1 MNKIVFRIFI
11 ILNLVSFAFTQNGF
25 ETDTIKT
32 SSGDLTM
39 TFIGHASLLFEFNGL
54 VIHIDPSGRYADYSA
69 MPKAD
74 IILVTHHHGDH
85 FDTNAIDQIMQAE
98 TDIIWTETCAEENK
112 NGIVMKNGDVKS
124 VKEINIEA
132 VPAYNIVHKRDS
144 GKLYHPK
151 GNGNGYVITFGD
163 TKIYVAGD
171 TENVPEM
178 KKLTGID
185 FAFLPMNLPYTM
197 TPEMVNHAVRMFN
210 PKVLYPYHFGDTNV
224 DELIELLR
232 DKKDCEIR
240 VRKLR

>member
-85 FDTNAIDQIMQAE
+85 FDTDAIDQIMQAE

>member
-1 MNKIVFRIFI
+1 MKKIVYRIFV

-39 TFIGHASLLFEFNGL
+39 TFIGHGSLLFEFNGL

-85 FDTNAIDQIMQAE
+85 FDTDAIDQIMQAE

>member
-1 MNKIVFRIFI
+1 MKKIVYRIFV

-39 TFIGHASLLFEFNGL
+39 TFIGHGSLLFEFNGL
-54 VIHIDPSGRYADYSA
+54 AIHIDPSGRYVDYSA

-85 FDTNAIDQIMQAE
+85 FDTDAIDQIMQAE

>member
-1 MNKIVFRIFI
+1 MKKIVYRIFV

-39 TFIGHASLLFEFNGL
+39 TFIGHGSLLFEFNGL
-54 VIHIDPSGRYADYSA
+54 AIHIDPSGRYADYSA

-85 FDTNAIDQIMQAE
+85 FDTDAIDQIMQAE